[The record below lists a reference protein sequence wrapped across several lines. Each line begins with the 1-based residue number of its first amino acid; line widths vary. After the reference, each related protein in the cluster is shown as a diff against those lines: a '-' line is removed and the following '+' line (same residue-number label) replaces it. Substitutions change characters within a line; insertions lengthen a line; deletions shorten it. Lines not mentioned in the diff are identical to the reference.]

1 MLIPS
6 TRCPITNNNSY
17 HCRQIATD
25 MGFYRFWI
33 SSIPIQL
40 RQVYGGNLTQLYKN
54 ILIGGNNQPHA
65 MEKTRGDYVDDI
77 LSVHYLSKQS
87 NGWDSMAVTTRS
99 KKCLAV
105 DLTTRVSKRFPEGTD
120 RRWKRLPG
128 IAGGQPNTK
137 QKTNLLLLR
146 LSLKETFLKL
156 SFVNSLLFFFSTP

>member
-1 MLIPS
+1 
-6 TRCPITNNNSY
+6 
-17 HCRQIATD
+17 

-146 LSLKETFLKL
+146 LSLSKKPSWNCL
-156 SFVNSLLFFFSTP
+156 SSILFFFLQRHNFLISGFPGKFSRGSR